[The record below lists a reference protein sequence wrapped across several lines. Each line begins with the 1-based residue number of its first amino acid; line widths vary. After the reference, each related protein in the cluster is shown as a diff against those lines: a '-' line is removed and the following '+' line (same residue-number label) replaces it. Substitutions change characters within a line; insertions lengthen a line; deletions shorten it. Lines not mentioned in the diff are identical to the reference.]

1 MFNNMITP
9 KNARHIL
16 EEHCVSPRL
25 FLEMQPDTQHGLI
38 SDMMMK
44 QKSSYKLL
52 MEFRKG
58 AIAMLEMEKRKKN
71 S

>member
-1 MFNNMITP
+1 
-9 KNARHIL
+9 
-16 EEHCVSPRL
+16 
-25 FLEMQPDTQHGLI
+25 
-38 SDMMMK
+38 MMMK

-58 AIAMLEMEKRKKN
+58 AIVMLEMEKRKKN